1 MHAENL
7 ILHYCCQR
15 EVVEALYEL
24 LPELDREP
32 PFALLVKPIDS
43 TYCSTLVIAS
53 EKEHLGGV
61 ENLQTEE
68 QCDALH
74 SLVASVDV
82 VSQKQVSILGVVGW
96 QSSQLDQLLEIL
108 ELTVDVSTYFDWRL
122 DSLHDWLFFDNLLGL
137 LNDNNN
143 IALFEFHLFYSR
155 ALFLAEQ
162 LLGQLLDQFDMCV
175 SHYKFYHFDDFKDL

>member
-1 MHAENL
+1 M
-7 ILHYCCQR
+7 
-15 EVVEALYEL
+15 V
-24 LPELDREP
+24 
-32 PFALLVKPIDS
+32 
-43 TYCSTLVIAS
+43 AS
-53 EKEHLGGV
+53 EKAHLGGV

-68 QCDALH
+68 QCNALH
-74 SLVASVDV
+74 SLVASVNI

-122 DSLHDWLFFDNLLGL
+122 DSLHDWLFFDYLLGL

-155 ALFLAEQ
+155 ALFLAE
-162 LLGQLLDQFDMCV
+162 
-175 SHYKFYHFDDFKDL
+175 